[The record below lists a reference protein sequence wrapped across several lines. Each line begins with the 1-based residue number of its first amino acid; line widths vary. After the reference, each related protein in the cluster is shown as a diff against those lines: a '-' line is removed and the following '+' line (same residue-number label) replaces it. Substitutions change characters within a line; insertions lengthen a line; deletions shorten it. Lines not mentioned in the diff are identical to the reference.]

1 MHTDA
6 SNEGIGGT
14 LSRIKKDGLEHPI
27 AFISRSLNP
36 AERNYST
43 TEKVLLAAQLC
54 MHKLRHLLFGQRF
67 DLYTDHQALRSIF
80 NNKSDDVASRIVKLL
95 SKTTDYH
102 PNIIYKRGKD
112 NVVADALPRTFYAT
126 EQTTSAKEDIEYEL
140 DKLIKAG
147 QIGDISQ
154 EELELVDEIL
164 CKNPEIPVENPS
176 TSQQKLVDY
185 LEKRQNRPLPKLT
198 QEKVVLPSNP
208 LITPE
213 TLKRFEKLTLNKNYF
228 ISINQEKSLTSFR
241 SFMKIKNTKRVI
253 LPASC
258 HKRRYRHNRIQ

>member
-1 MHTDA
+1 MSSYPVIAYPDNSKPFILHTDA

-102 PNIIYKRGKD
+102 PNIIYKKGKD
-112 NVVADALPRTFYAT
+112 NVVAEAFSCTFYAT
-126 EQTTSAKEDIEYEL
+126 KQTIAPEKDIQYEL
-140 DKLIKAG
+140 DKFIKAG
-147 QIGDISQ
+147 PIGDM
-154 EELELVDEIL
+154 
-164 CKNPEIPVENPS
+164 
-176 TSQQKLVDY
+176 
-185 LEKRQNRPLPKLT
+185 
-198 QEKVVLPSNP
+198 
-208 LITPE
+208 
-213 TLKRFEKLTLNKNYF
+213 
-228 ISINQEKSLTSFR
+228 R
-241 SFMKIKNTKRVI
+241 SSSEWMKYYAKIVK
-253 LPASC
+253 
-258 HKRRYRHNRIQ
+258 YQ